1 MKDCNPL
8 SHSDYTDLVGQR
20 VVLRQHLG
28 SIRYAGQLLNN
39 PKAGTDIW
47 LGIEWDE
54 EGQGKHMGTV
64 DGVTYFSCEFHL
76 NSPSYESS
84 QTNCCSF
91 IRHGKIQIG
100 GITIREALIE
110 KYRPDD
116 ILTED
121 EKERLKVIESEDL
134 YVNTDKKGMKKIEVL
149 GQDMSYQWRSDIK
162 QNYEIALEFM
172 KISDLG
178 PRGTLA
184 ELIPKTMN
192 LYLDKNLLYS
202 WD

>member
-1 MKDCNPL
+1 MF
-8 SHSDYTDLVGQR
+8 
-20 VVLRQHLG
+20 LRTLFG

-39 PKAGTDIW
+39 PKAGSDIW

-54 EGQGKHMGTV
+54 EGQGKHSGTV

-76 NSPSYESS
+76 NSPHFESQ

-100 GITIREALIE
+100 GCSFQEAIIE

-116 ILTED
+116 LTSQE
-121 EKERLKVIESEDL
+121 EKERLKQVEDEDL
-134 YVNTDKKGMKKIEVL
+134 YVNTDKKGMKKIQVL
-149 GQDMSYQWRSDIK
+149 GQDMSYKWRSDVK
-162 QNYEIALEFM
+162 QNYEIALEYM

-178 PRGTLA
+178 VRGTLA
-184 ELIPKTMN
+184 MIIPNT
-192 LYLDKNLLYS
+192 
-202 WD
+202 